1 MIICLNTLETKKKTE
16 FELLLSGQDFD
27 DSSDTYNLSQILE
40 QRLASAVTAEINSVL
55 NKNPKKTTT
64 EILQNL
70 CSKIPST
77 IFTKYERAGKNYI
90 TIEHKMGDSGNL
102 FFGELFTRSGTSPRH
117 TITQQNKVC
126 FIFRQ

>member
-1 MIICLNTLETKKKTE
+1 MNTLETKKKTE
-16 FELLLSGQDFD
+16 FELLLSGRDFD

-55 NKNPKKTTT
+55 NKNPKKTAT

-77 IFTKYERAGKNYI
+77 IFTKYERAGKSYI

-102 FFGELFTRSGTSPRH
+102 FFGELFTRSGTSDRH

>member
-1 MIICLNTLETKKKTE
+1 LSTLEAKKKTE
-16 FELLLSGQDFD
+16 FELLLSGQDFAA
-27 DSSDTYNLSQILE
+27 SSDTYDLSQILE
-40 QRLASAVTAEINSVL
+40 QRLANAVTTEINSVL
-55 NKNPKKTTT
+55 SKNSKKTTT

-77 IFTKYERAGKNYI
+77 ILTKYERAGKIYI

-102 FFGELFTRSGTSPRH
+102 FFGELFTRSASPDHH
-117 TITQQNKVC
+117 TITQQNKIC